1 MMKKEGECVLENET
15 LFALDIGTRSVVG
28 VLLSKEGTGYV
39 VKDWYVKEHE
49 ERAMVDGQI
58 HDIPAV
64 SRVIEIVTQHLSDKH
79 GPLSSVCVAAAGRAL
94 KTETASKE
102 ITLSGK
108 KSLTRQDVLHFE
120 MEAVQEAQK
129 RVADRYDEVSKH
141 YLCVGYSVLHYEL
154 DGDEIGSLLDQRGDI
169 AKVSVI
175 ATFLPRVVVDS
186 LTAALDR
193 CHLQMEA
200 LTLEPIAAIQ
210 VLIPTSMRR
219 LNVAL
224 VDIGAGTSDI
234 AITNGGAVVAYGMVP
249 VAGDEMTERFSDA
262 FLLDFPEAE
271 AQKRRLST
279 EDELT
284 FTDILGVETTVAK
297 EDILLE
303 LQPAVDHLASAIAKE
318 IISLNQQRSPKAV
331 MLVGGGS
338 LTPNLKDSLA
348 EKLSLP
354 KQRVAVRD
362 TSAIADLTLPEQFPK
377 GPAFVTPI
385 GIAIASH
392 QSPVQY
398 VSVTVNEQ
406 PVRLFELRKQTVA
419 DCLLASGLSF
429 SKLHGKPG
437 MGLFVTVNGIATTL
451 PGGFGEPPYLTKNGQ
466 PCQYDDVVQNGDIL
480 VAVPGEAGKSA
491 VRTIRDLLPS
501 ETQSFR
507 VRWQGKW
514 ETIEPVV
521 KQNGRFTNL
530 EAPLQDRDEIEI
542 QYLESVR
549 DLCGKFKQE
558 DYLAQCQPFH
568 CTIDERDTYLP
579 GVNRQ
584 VTVNGKVATL
594 DTTIKEGDD
603 VEFTSYSPV
612 TVKRLAERKQWTLAI
627 GISVMFQGKQIRIE
641 EATLE
646 VWRDGERLGKDEEI
660 HHGDRLRTKVLQAE
674 TCTFLFQDV
683 FRYVDIDIPQ
693 QGGKTFQ
700 LLQNGAKAT
709 FTSVLAD
716 GDVLEIQWT
725 PKLPLRNM

>member
-1 MMKKEGECVLENET
+1 
-15 LFALDIGTRSVVG
+15 
-28 VLLSKEGTGYV
+28 
-39 VKDWYVKEHE
+39 
-49 ERAMVDGQI
+49 
-58 HDIPAV
+58 
-64 SRVIEIVTQHLSDKH
+64 
-79 GPLSSVCVAAAGRAL
+79 
-94 KTETASKE
+94 
-102 ITLSGK
+102 
-108 KSLTRQDVLHFE
+108 
-120 MEAVQEAQK
+120 
-129 RVADRYDEVSKH
+129 
-141 YLCVGYSVLHYEL
+141 
-154 DGDEIGSLLDQRGDI
+154 
-169 AKVSVI
+169 
-175 ATFLPRVVVDS
+175 
-186 LTAALDR
+186 
-193 CHLQMEA
+193 MEA

-234 AITNGGAVVAYGMVP
+234 AITNGGTVVAYGMVP

-284 FTDILGVETTVAK
+284 FTDILGVESTVAK

-683 FRYVDIDIPQ
+683 FRYVDIEIPQ